1 MVDEIP
7 YICPMPAS
15 DAIPAPSPQAEQPF
29 AAAPPESV
37 SIRLACRQ
45 DIPLLFD
52 MLHRL
57 ARGQVDEERFR
68 ISEEDLLRD
77 GFGGDNGADGDCRFR
92 ALIAERQGIPVGMVM
107 FHETYSTWSGSR
119 GLFISDMF
127 VEEDQRGAGVG
138 HALVHQ
144 VAQEAASRGLTRLE
158 LNVIHANPARNFY
171 DRMGFAH
178 YDNLLNYR
186 LSDAAFARLVNGEEQ

>member
-1 MVDEIP
+1 
-7 YICPMPAS
+7 MPAS
-15 DAIPAPSPQAEQPF
+15 DSILPAQALQPW
-29 AAAPPESV
+29 AASALESI
-37 SIRLACRQ
+37 SIRPACRQ

-57 ARGQVDEERFR
+57 ARGQVGEGRFC
-68 ISEEDLLRD
+68 ISEEDLLRA
-77 GFGGDNGADGDCRFR
+77 GFDDADGGNAAGNGGARFR
-92 ALIAERQGIPVGMVM
+92 ALIAERQSAPVGMVM

-138 HALVHQ
+138 HALVRQ

-186 LSDAAFARLVNGEEQ
+186 LSDDAFARLVNGEDSGGGEEQ